1 MFVTRSEDLYVTT
14 SQKNSCYPFP
24 FQINILKV
32 EKVDVLFIRFR
43 NVIKFL
49 PVRHIFQ
56 AALGKPEK
64 NS

>member
-14 SQKNSCYPFP
+14 SQKNSCYPF
-24 FQINILKV
+24 QSNILKV
-32 EKVDVLFIRFR
+32 AKVDVLFIRFR